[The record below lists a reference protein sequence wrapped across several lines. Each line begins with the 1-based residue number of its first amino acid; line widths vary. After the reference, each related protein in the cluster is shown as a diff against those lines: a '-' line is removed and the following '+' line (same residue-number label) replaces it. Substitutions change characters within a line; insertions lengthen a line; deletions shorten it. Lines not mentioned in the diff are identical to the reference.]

1 MVRDAADVDWDLR
14 TGFDTKFVGF
24 ATSTPEVQ
32 PSIADDL
39 LEIEGGRTQLDYVHF
54 SLTMSREA
62 GWRDGSP
69 GTSMAPHCGRLPVQA
84 SGRTVGSPDER
95 QVLGGVYLH
104 NKLDQGHIARR
115 ADVVWGLP
123 EEAENAN
130 YDSSY
135 FTNITPQMEGFNQS
149 VKDGVWGRLENALLD
164 RSTSPIVG

>member
-1 MVRDAADVDWDLR
+1 LRTIPR
-14 TGFDTKFVGF
+14 TGFR
-24 ATSTPEVQ
+24 
-32 PSIADDL
+32 ADHR
-39 LEIEGGRTQLDYVHF
+39 I
-54 SLTMSREA
+54 
-62 GWRDGSP
+62 
-69 GTSMAPHCGRLPVQA
+69 
-84 SGRTVGSPDER
+84 PDER
-95 QVLGGVYLH
+95 QVLGDVYLH